1 MKLKKYKKI
10 QLILQKIYNK
20 IKKLKKK
27 IFYYIN
33 KLYNIYENKLKLK
46 N

>member
-33 KLYNIYENKLKLK
+33 KLYNIQENKLKLK